1 MKSTTA
7 IWSSRDRQKGFSLL
21 ETFIGI
27 TIGLFIL
34 AGIVT
39 VFSSTRQNFT
49 AQTGMSQWQDNERT
63 AMTLLTTVIE
73 HAGYYYNPQSQL
85 VSSAFPATTQFAT
98 AGQVVTGTS
107 GSTPGNDTITVRYF
121 PSTSGGSSSDFLE
134 DCNGGIAGSGSTAM
148 SINTFALNASNEL
161 TCAVGTQTARAQVGG
176 ITGFSVLYGVDSDG
190 NGSVNAYL
198 PASAMTSATWNT
210 VVSVQVTLTFTN
222 PLDSTQPISSV
233 RVINLMSHA

>member
-1 MKSTTA
+1 VLQA
-7 IWSSRDRQKGFSLL
+7 GFSLL

-73 HAGYYYNPQSQL
+73 HAGYFYNPQTQL
-85 VSSAFPATTQFAT
+85 STSAFPATTQFPT

-107 GSTPGNDTITVRYF
+107 GSSPGNDTVTVRYF

-134 DCNGGIAGSGSTAM
+134 DCNGGIAGSGSTA
-148 SINTFALNASNEL
+148 NH
-161 TCAVGTQTARAQVGG
+161 R
-176 ITGFSVLYGVDSDG
+176 
-190 NGSVNAYL
+190 L
-198 PASAMTSATWNT
+198 PIES
-210 VVSVQVTLTFTN
+210 
-222 PLDSTQPISSV
+222 
-233 RVINLMSHA
+233 